1 MTGQREP
8 KRDRAELAS
17 VLTPLPV
24 LIPTIG
30 AALTLFA
37 GRRPRL
43 QRAITLAAL
52 SVVVAVCAALLYLA
66 DRDGTLALNVGG
78 WGQTVPGMGPLGITL
93 VVDRL
98 SALMLVVSSIVLL
111 AVVFYAIGQGIR
123 DGDERQPVSIFLPT
137 YLVLSAGV
145 CTAFLAGDLFNLFVG
160 FEVLLSASFV
170 LLTIG
175 ASKDRVRAGIS
186 YVMVSMVSSLVFLFG
201 IALVYAATG
210 TLNLAELAVRLD
222 GVTDG
227 TRTAL
232 FAVLL
237 VAFGIKAAVFPLST
251 WLPDSYPTAP
261 APVTAV
267 FAGLLTKV
275 GVYAIIRAHSLLF
288 PAGGLDPLLLV
299 AALLTMLIG
308 ILGAIAQSDI
318 KRLLSFT
325 LVSHIGYMVF
335 GIALSSQLGMS
346 GAIYYVAHHIVV
358 QTTLFLVVGLI
369 ERQAGAST
377 MQRLGGLA
385 ATSPLLAFVFVVPA
399 LNLGGIPPFSGFI
412 GKVALLEAGAQN
424 GSALAWIL
432 VGGGVLTSLLTLY
445 VVARVWTKAFWR
457 SREDAPEG
465 HLSGAAPSVLLDE
478 PEDIQFVDRDH
489 VGRMPVGML
498 APTGALIAVGLT
510 LTVMAG
516 PIFAYSGRAA
526 DEVLDRGQYISAVGA
541 VSAPDE
547 TASAAG
553 LGAVLADPGVDPVV
567 GHRFCGQHPVRPGDR
582 AGHHAAAAAAGGA
595 DRRQSASAVAAA
607 AGPPSPDTWCCR
619 RCKWHGWRSSP
630 ARRRCPRCCGPIWR
644 SSRIWCWR
652 WRSTSST

>member
-1 MTGQREP
+1 M
-8 KRDRAELAS
+8 
-17 VLTPLPV
+17 LTPLPV
-24 LIPTIG
+24 LIPMVG

-52 SVVVAVCAALLYLA
+52 CVVVAVCAALLYLT
-66 DRDGTLALNVGG
+66 DRDGTLALHVGG
-78 WGQTVPGMGPLGITL
+78 WGPTESGMGPLGITL

-175 ASKDRVRAGIS
+175 ASKDRVRAGIA
-186 YVMVSMVSSLVFLFG
+186 YVMVSMVSSLIFLFG

-210 TLNLAELAVRLD
+210 TLNMAELAVRLD
-222 GVTDG
+222 GVTAG

-288 PAGGLDPLLLV
+288 PSGGLDPLLLV
-299 AALLTMLIG
+299 AALLTMLVG

-385 ATSPLLAFVFVVPA
+385 AASPLLAFVFVVPA

-424 GSALAWIL
+424 GSVLAWLL

-445 VVARVWTKAFWR
+445 VVVRVWTKAFWR
-457 SREDAPEG
+457 SREDAPG
-465 HLSGAAPSVLLDE
+465 
-478 PEDIQFVDRDH
+478 
-489 VGRMPVGML
+489 
-498 APTGALIAVGLT
+498 
-510 LTVMAG
+510 G
-516 PIFAYSGRAA
+516 PPLR
-526 DEVLDRGQYISAVGA
+526 RGAVGA
-541 VSAPDE
+541 PRRTRGHPVRRPRPRGTDAGRDGVADGRAHRGGPDADGDGGTDLRVRRPCRRRGARPRPVHHGRGGRQTAMSARAKWGHLPPEGQGDRLQMRRV
-547 TASAAG
+547 ALRAM
-553 LGAVLADPGVDPVV
+553 GAVLADAGVDPVV
-567 GHRFCGQHPVRPGDR
+567 GHGFCGQHHLRPGHR
-582 AGHHAAAAAAGGA
+582 VGHHVAAAAAGGA
-595 DRRQSASAVAAA
+595 DRGQGASALADAAHRHGGA
-607 AGPPSPDTWCCR
+607 TTWCCR
-619 RCKWHGWRSSP
+619 RCRWRGWRSNP
-630 ARRRCPRCCGPIWR
+630 GRRRSPRCCGRTWR
-644 SSRIWCWR
+644 SSRIWCWP
-652 WRSTSST
+652 

>member
-1 MTGQREP
+1 VSTT
-8 KRDRAELAS
+8 AA

-24 LIPTIG
+24 LIPTL
-30 AALTLFA
+30 AAAATLFA

-43 QRAITLAAL
+43 QRAIALLALAA
-52 SVVVAVCAALLYLA
+52 VVTVCAALVVLA
-66 DRDGTLALNVGG
+66 DRYGTLVVHVGG

-98 SALMLVVSSIVLL
+98 SALMLLVSAIVLL

-175 ASKDRVRAGIS
+175 ASADRVRAGIA
-186 YVMVSMVSSLVFLFG
+186 YVMVSMVSSLIFLVG
-201 IALVYAATG
+201 LALIYAATG
-210 TLNLAELAVRLD
+210 TLNMAELSVRLD
-222 GVTDG
+222 GVPAG
-227 TRTAL
+227 TRSAM

-237 VAFGIKAAVFPLST
+237 VAFGIKAAVFPLSA

-261 APVTAV
+261 APITAV

-288 PAGGLDPLLLV
+288 PGGTLDHVLMV
-299 AALLTMLIG
+299 AALLTMIVG
-308 ILGAIAQSDI
+308 ILGAMAQSDI

-335 GIALSSQLGMS
+335 GIALSSALGMS

-377 MQRLGGLA
+377 LQRLGGLA
-385 ATSPLLAFVFVVPA
+385 AASPLLAMVFMVPA

-412 GKVALLEAGAQN
+412 GKVSLLEAGAQN
-424 GSALAWIL
+424 GSVLAWLL
-432 VGGGVLTSLLTLY
+432 VAGSVSTSLLTLY
-445 VVARVWTKAFWR
+445 VMARVWTKAFWR
-457 SREDAPEG
+457 ARADAPEG
-465 HLSGAAPSVLLDE
+465 ELAEAVPSALLDDA
-478 PEDIQFVDRDH
+478 EDVAYADRDD

-498 APTGALIAVGLT
+498 LPTGALIAVGLS
-510 LTVMAG
+510 LTVFAG
-516 PIFAYSGRAA
+516 PIFSYSERAA
-526 DEVLDRGQYISAVGA
+526 AEVLDRGQYVSAV
-541 VSAPDE
+541 
-547 TASAAG
+547 
-553 LGAVLADPGVDPVV
+553 LG
-567 GHRFCGQHPVRPGDR
+567 R
-582 AGHHAAAAAAGGA
+582 
-595 DRRQSASAVAAA
+595 
-607 AGPPSPDTWCCR
+607 
-619 RCKWHGWRSSP
+619 
-630 ARRRCPRCCGPIWR
+630 
-644 SSRIWCWR
+644 
-652 WRSTSST
+652 

>member
-1 MTGQREP
+1 MIGAQF
-8 KRDRAELAS
+8 AS

-24 LIPTIG
+24 LVPML
-30 AALTLFA
+30 AAAATLIA

-43 QRAITLAAL
+43 QRSIVVLAL
-52 SVVVAVCAALLYLA
+52 STVVAVSAALLYLA
-66 DRDGTLALNVGG
+66 DRDGTFALQVGG
-78 WGQTVPGMGPLGITL
+78 WGSTEAGMGPLGVTL

-145 CTAFLAGDLFNLFVG
+145 FMAFLAGDLFNLFVG
-160 FEVLLSASFV
+160 FEVLLTASFV

-175 ASKDRVRAGIS
+175 ASKERVRAGIS

-201 IALVYAATG
+201 IALVYATTG
-210 TLNLAELAVRLD
+210 TLNLAEIAVRLD
-222 GVTDG
+222 DVPEG
-227 TRTAL
+227 TRMAL

-237 VAFGIKAAVFPLST
+237 VAFGIKAAVFPLSA

-288 PAGGLDPLLLV
+288 PGGGMDRVLLV
-299 AALLTMLIG
+299 AGLLTMIIG
-308 ILGAIAQSDI
+308 IFGAIAQSDI

-335 GIALSSQLGMS
+335 GIALSTHLGMS
-346 GAIYYVAHHIVV
+346 GAIYYVAHHILV

-377 MQRLGGLA
+377 LERLGGLA
-385 ATSPLLAFVFVVPA
+385 AASPLLAFVFVVPA

-412 GKVALLEAGAQN
+412 GKVALLEAGAQS
-424 GSALAWIL
+424 GSVLAWAL
-432 VGGGVLTSLLTLY
+432 VAGSVATSLLTLY

-457 SREDAPEG
+457 SRKDAPEG
-465 HLSGAAPSVLLDE
+465 HLSGPAPAALLDNTDE
-478 PEDIQFVDRDH
+478 TMDIELADRDD
-489 VGRMPVGML
+489 VGRMPLGML
-498 APTGALIAVGLT
+498 APTGALIVVGLL
-510 LTVMAG
+510 LTILAG
-516 PIFAYSGRAA
+516 PIFGYSDRAA
-526 DEVLDRGQYISAVGA
+526 GEVIDRGQYI
-541 VSAPDE
+541 
-547 TASAAG
+547 
-553 LGAVLADPGVDPVV
+553 GAVL
-567 GHRFCGQHPVRPGDR
+567 
-582 AGHHAAAAAAGGA
+582 GGT
-595 DRRQSASAVAAA
+595 R
-607 AGPPSPDTWCCR
+607 
-619 RCKWHGWRSSP
+619 
-630 ARRRCPRCCGPIWR
+630 
-644 SSRIWCWR
+644 
-652 WRSTSST
+652 

>member
-1 MTGQREP
+1 MNVAT
-8 KRDRAELAS
+8 

-24 LIPTIG
+24 LIPTL
-30 AALTLFA
+30 AAAASLFA
-37 GRRPRL
+37 GRQPRL
-43 QRAITLAAL
+43 QRAIAVLAL
-52 SVVVAVCAALLYLA
+52 SAVVAVCAVLVYLA
-66 DRDGTLALNVGG
+66 DRDGTIALHVGG
-78 WGQTVPGMGPLGITL
+78 WGQTVPGASGATGETSGMGPLGITL

-98 SALMLVVSSIVLL
+98 SSLMLLVSVIVLL

-175 ASKDRVRAGIS
+175 ASTDRVRAGIA
-186 YVMVSMVSSLVFLFG
+186 YVMVSMVSSLIFLIG
-201 IALVYAATG
+201 IALIYAATG

-222 GVTDG
+222 DVPSG
-227 TRTAL
+227 TRSAL
-232 FAVLL
+232 FAVLM

-288 PAGGLDPLLLV
+288 PGGALDHVLMV
-299 AALLTMLIG
+299 AALVTMLVG
-308 ILGAIAQSDI
+308 IFGAMAQSDI

-325 LVSHIGYMVF
+325 LVSHIGYLVF
-335 GIALSSQLGMS
+335 GISLGNELGMS

-377 MQRLGGLA
+377 LQRLGGLA
-385 ATSPLLAFVFVVPA
+385 AASPLLAFVFIVPA

-412 GKVALLEAGAQN
+412 GKVALLEAGTQD
-424 GSALAWIL
+424 GSVLAWML
-432 VGGGVLTSLLTLY
+432 VAGSVITSLLTLY
-445 VVARVWTKAFWR
+445 VMARVWSKAFWR
-457 SREDAPEG
+457 ARADAPEG
-465 HLSGAAPSVLLDE
+465 ALADASPSSLIDDSE
-478 PEDIQFVDRDH
+478 EDIDFADRDD

-498 APTGALIAVGLT
+498 IPTGALIAVGLA
-510 LTVMAG
+510 LTVFAG
-516 PIFAYSGRAA
+516 PIFAFSERAA
-526 DEVLDRGQYISAVGA
+526 GEVLDRGQYISAVLT
-541 VSAPDE
+541 P
-547 TASAAG
+547 
-553 LGAVLADPGVDPVV
+553 
-567 GHRFCGQHPVRPGDR
+567 
-582 AGHHAAAAAAGGA
+582 
-595 DRRQSASAVAAA
+595 
-607 AGPPSPDTWCCR
+607 
-619 RCKWHGWRSSP
+619 
-630 ARRRCPRCCGPIWR
+630 
-644 SSRIWCWR
+644 
-652 WRSTSST
+652 

>member
-1 MTGQREP
+1 MTAQ
-8 KRDRAELAS
+8 ALI
-17 VLTPLPV
+17 PLPV
-24 LIPTIG
+24 LIPAL
-30 AALTLFA
+30 AAAATLIA

-43 QRAITLAAL
+43 QRVITQIALAA
-52 SVVVAVCAALLYLA
+52 VVAVCAALVYLA
-66 DRDGTLALNVGG
+66 DRDGTLVLHVGG
-78 WGQTVPGMGPLGITL
+78 WGQSVPGMGPLGISL

-98 SALMLVVSSIVLL
+98 SALMLLVSSIVLL
-111 AVVFYAIGQGIR
+111 AVVAYAIGQGIR
-123 DGDERQPVSIFLPT
+123 DGDERQPVSIFMPT

-175 ASKDRVRAGIS
+175 ASEERVRAGIS
-186 YVMVSMVSSLVFLFG
+186 YVMVSMVSSLIFLIG

-222 GVTDG
+222 DVPAG
-227 TRTAL
+227 TRNAL
-232 FAVLL
+232 FSVLL
-237 VAFGIKAAVFPLST
+237 VAFGIKAAVFPLSA

-275 GVYAIIRAHSLLF
+275 GVYAIIRAHALLF
-288 PAGGLDPLLLV
+288 PGGSLDSVLLV
-299 AALLTMLIG
+299 AGLLTMVIG

-335 GIALSSQLGMS
+335 GVALGNQLGMS

-377 MQRLGGLA
+377 LNRLGGLA
-385 ATSPLLAFVFVVPA
+385 AASPVLAFVFVVPA

-412 GKVALLEAGAQN
+412 GKVALMEAGAAN
-424 GSALAWIL
+424 GSALAWTL
-432 VGGGVLTSLLTLY
+432 VAGGVVTSLLTLY

-457 SREDAPEG
+457 ARADAPEG
-465 HLSGAAPSVLLDE
+465 HLAAAAPAALLDDS
-478 PEDIQFVDRDH
+478 EDIEFADRDS

-498 APTGALIAVGLT
+498 IPTAALIAVGLM
-510 LTVMAG
+510 LTIAAG
-516 PIFAYSGRAA
+516 PIFGYAERSAA
-526 DEVLDRGQYISAVGA
+526 EVLDRGEYISAV
-541 VSAPDE
+541 
-547 TASAAG
+547 
-553 LGAVLADPGVDPVV
+553 LGG
-567 GHRFCGQHPVRPGDR
+567 
-582 AGHHAAAAAAGGA
+582 
-595 DRRQSASAVAAA
+595 
-607 AGPPSPDTWCCR
+607 
-619 RCKWHGWRSSP
+619 
-630 ARRRCPRCCGPIWR
+630 
-644 SSRIWCWR
+644 SSR
-652 WRSTSST
+652 

>member
-1 MTGQREP
+1 MSLG
-8 KRDRAELAS
+8 A

-24 LIPTIG
+24 LIPTLG
-30 AALTLFA
+30 AALCLFA

-43 QRAITLAAL
+43 QRAITQVALAA
-52 SVVVAVCAALLYLA
+52 VVATCATLLYLT
-66 DRDGTLALNVGG
+66 DSTGTMVLNVGG
-78 WGQTVPGMGPLGITL
+78 WDQTVQGMGPLGITL

-111 AVVFYAIGQGIR
+111 AVVGYAIGQGIR

-145 CTAFLAGDLFNLFVG
+145 CMAFLAGDLFNLFVG

-175 ASKDRVRAGIS
+175 ASADRVRAGIA
-186 YVMVSMVSSLVFLFG
+186 YVMVSMVSSLIFLIG
-201 IALVYAATG
+201 LALVYAATG

-222 GVTDG
+222 GVSTG
-227 TRTAL
+227 TRAAL

-275 GVYAIIRAHSLLF
+275 GIYAIIRAHSLLF
-288 PAGGLDPLLLV
+288 PGGGLDSMLLV
-299 AALLTMLIG
+299 AALLTMVIG

-377 MQRLGGLA
+377 LQRLGGLA
-385 ATSPLLAFVFVVPA
+385 AASPVLAFLFVVPA
-399 LNLGGIPPFSGFI
+399 LNLGGIPPFSGFV
-412 GKVALLEAGAQN
+412 GKVALLEAGAES
-424 GSALAWIL
+424 GSVLAWTL
-432 VGGGVLTSLLTLY
+432 VGGGVVTSLLTLY
-445 VVARVWTKAFWR
+445 VIARVWTKAFWR
-457 SREDAPEG
+457 VRADAPEG
-465 HLSGAAPSVLLDE
+465 HLSAAAPAVLLDDA
-478 PEDIQFVDRDH
+478 EDIEFADRDN
-489 VGRMPVGML
+489 VGRMPIGML
-498 APTGALIAVGLT
+498 LPTAGLIVVGLV
-510 LTVMAG
+510 LAVMAG
-516 PIFAYSGRAA
+516 PIFAYSDRAA
-526 DEVLDRGQYISAVGA
+526 SQVLDRDQYISAV
-541 VSAPDE
+541 
-547 TASAAG
+547 
-553 LGAVLADPGVDPVV
+553 LGGV
-567 GHRFCGQHPVRPGDR
+567 R
-582 AGHHAAAAAAGGA
+582 
-595 DRRQSASAVAAA
+595 
-607 AGPPSPDTWCCR
+607 
-619 RCKWHGWRSSP
+619 
-630 ARRRCPRCCGPIWR
+630 
-644 SSRIWCWR
+644 
-652 WRSTSST
+652 